1 MRKFLCMMMALL
13 LNGLIGCMGAM
24 AIGISPVAGAVT
36 ANGIAMLT
44 GNLIPSGALGAGVLT
59 EVWTGEMIKKLRA
72 GDVATFLDGLPD
84 YSAYAENDVI
94 HLVDTG
100 ADPEVLINNTTYPIA
115 VQQLEDNDA
124 VFALDK
130 FQTKPTSVTDDELY
144 ALSYDKMASVKERHG
159 AAILEAKYLK
169 AIHAIAPAKDGDKTP
184 VIPTTG
190 EADNGRRMMTRKD
203 IISMKKKFDKMGIP
217 LAGRRLVLCS
227 DHVNDLLAADQKFAD
242 QYYNYTTGKISNLYG
257 FEVYEFVNNPYYK
270 GVGENAGEKMAV
282 GAVPAATDFQASVA
296 FYAPRMFK
304 ASGSTKMYYSEASTD
319 PENQRNLINFRH
331 YYIVLPKKME
341 AIGAIISAQV

>member
-1 MRKFLCMMMALL
+1 MRKFLCMMMALV
-13 LNGLIGCMGAM
+13 LNAFVGSLGAM
-24 AIGISPVAGAVT
+24 AIGVPPVSGAIA
-36 ANGIAMLT
+36 ANGIAMLA
-44 GNLIPSGALGAGVLT
+44 GNLIPHGTLGAGVLT

-84 YSAYAENDVI
+84 YSVYAENDVI
-94 HLVDTG
+94 HLVDVG
-100 ADPEVLINNTTYPIA
+100 ADPEVLINNTTYPIS
-115 VQQLEDNDA
+115 VQQLTDSDA

-130 FQTKPTSVTDDELY
+130 FQTKPTSITDDELF

-159 AAILEAKYLK
+159 AAILEAKYMK
-169 AIHAIAPAKDGDKTP
+169 AIHAIAPAGNGDKTP
-184 VIPTTG
+184 VLKTTG
-190 EADNGRRMMTRKD
+190 EAENGRKMITRKD
-203 IISMKKKFDKMGIP
+203 IIAMKKKFDKMGIP
-217 LAGRRLVLCS
+217 LAGRRLVLCN
-227 DHVNDLLAADQKFAD
+227 DHVNDLLAVDQKFAD
-242 QYYNYTTGKISNLYG
+242 QYYNYTSGKISNLYG

-270 GVGENAGEKMAV
+270 GVGETADQKMPIGV
-282 GAVPAATDFQASVA
+282 IPAETDFQASVA

-341 AIGAIISAQV
+341 AIGAIISAQA

>member
-1 MRKFLCMMMALL
+1 MRKFLCMMMAVF
-13 LNGLIGCMGAM
+13 LNAFVGCMGAM
-24 AIGISPVAGAVT
+24 AIGISPVAGAVA
-36 ANGIAMLT
+36 ANGIAIFA
-44 GNLIPSGALGAGVLT
+44 GNLIPAGALGAGVLA
-59 EVWTGEMIKKLRA
+59 EVWTGEMIKKLRS

-94 HLVDTG
+94 HLVDVG
-100 ADPEVLINNTTYPIA
+100 ADPDVLINNTTYPIS

-144 ALSYDKMASVKERHG
+144 ALSYDKMASVKERH
-159 AAILEAKYLK
+159 AKAILEAKYMK
-169 AIHAIAPAKDGDKTP
+169 AIHAIAPAKDGEKTP
-184 VIPTTG
+184 VIPTSG
-190 EADNGRRMMTRKD
+190 AAESGRKMMTRND
-203 IISMKKKFDKMGIP
+203 IISMKKKFDRMGIP

-227 DHVNDLLAADQKFAD
+227 DHVNDLLTADQKFAD

-257 FEVYEFVNNPYYK
+257 FEVYEFVNNPYFK
-270 GVGENAGEKMAV
+270 GTGETAGQKLAI
-282 GAVPAATDFQASVA
+282 GAVPAATDYQASVV

-304 ASGSTKMYYSEASTD
+304 ASGTTKMYYSEASTD